1 MNTSSDN
8 CIDNTIHRK
17 PTLLPYILMLFV
29 CFLFNYAHSQELYIG
44 YNASHYYRGFKQ
56 LSIEQHAF
64 NSSIDQPTDPFIY
77 SSIMHGP
84 EFGFGEQYGNFSFS
98 MSWRMRKLKAS
109 GSHTYPNGNIEFK
122 ELKLTHNVFVMGLF
136 LGDKNGRFRI
146 GYEIELGRFKR
157 RDRLS
162 PDEGWEK
169 LRSGTFTG
177 AFNLVSVIRVGG
189 SDEAGGILIK
199 PYWRMSGYVYKH
211 YYTQFGVNEF
221 YNLQSIGLSATI
233 AINLDK

>member
-1 MNTSSDN
+1 
-8 CIDNTIHRK
+8 
-17 PTLLPYILMLFV
+17 MLFV